1 MSAQIPETMLLS
13 DLLKATGYDCPEELV
28 GKTFTEATSGGEGP
42 TLVDLTA
49 TENKVYTPD
58 EGKAYGKV
66 TVNVPSDAKTE
77 VTLTATENKTYTP
90 VAGSV
95 FSEVTVAVPA
105 PTVKLYAWKNDTA
118 IVYTK
123 TNEPTTSDTAL
134 VPASTG
140 LSDAVIAVVAEEFA
154 SITIGET
161 VYEAY
166 TTGDITVSS

>member
-13 DLLKATGYDCPEELV
+13 DLLKATGYDCPADLM
-28 GKTFTEATSGGEGP
+28 GKTFAEATAGGEGP
-42 TLVDLTA
+42 TLVELTA

-66 TVNVPSDAKTE
+66 TVN
-77 VTLTATENKTYTP
+77 
-90 VAGSV
+90 
-95 FSEVTVAVPA
+95 VPA

-134 VPASTG
+134 VPAATG
-140 LSDAVIAVVAEEFA
+140 LSDAVIAAVAAEFA

-161 VYEAY
+161 TYEAY
-166 TTGDITVSS
+166 TTGDITVSA